1 MNNSR
6 EQAKTLLEHIN
17 NTEEIDLRGMHGIAR
32 RMLIEVL
39 AKDYA
44 NRLRDDHMQRLGVS
58 TTGFSGFEKMPDTEL
73 LQAVADAGIGSQ
85 YLASDDFPEIL
96 SAIQLLKV
104 VWGG

>member
-1 MNNSR
+1 
-6 EQAKTLLEHIN
+6 
-17 NTEEIDLRGMHGIAR
+17 MHGIAR

-44 NRLRDDHMQRLGVS
+44 NRLRDDRMQRLGVS
-58 TTGFSGFEKMPDTEL
+58 TTGFSGSEKMPDTEL
-73 LQAVADAGIGSQ
+73 LQAVADAGIVSQ
-85 YLASDDFPEIL
+85 YLASDDLPEIL